1 MAEAPA
7 TNYTNIFGSPLM
19 AHRWADAETL
29 NRDLRAA
36 VLRHEAVSPSEA
48 KTNVGGW
55 HSAPAQLEFCG
66 EAGKTLITR
75 MREMADEAT
84 RRVFEEY
91 GQSPRK
97 LEWTL
102 HAWVNVNRAG
112 HFNRIHTHPGSTW
125 SGDLLRRHRYARRR
139 QRRAGALA
147 SLRPLPGPG
156 EHLSPRHRAVELH
169 HSPGAWPD
177 GALPKLP
184 CPHGAPAHGRG
195 ARESRSPSTS
205 VASRSPDRSDRAR
218 IGAKLA
224 PP

>member
-97 LEWTL
+97 LDWTL

-125 SGDLLRRHRYARRR
+125 SGTYYVDTGTDADASATPAPLHLFDPCQGRANTFLTGIAPSSFTIRPEPGLMVLFPSYLAHMVLPHTGAAPRISIAFNVRRE
-139 QRRAGALA
+139 
-147 SLRPLPGPG
+147 PFP
-156 EHLSPRHRAVELH
+156 
-169 HSPGAWPD
+169 
-177 GALPKLP
+177 
-184 CPHGAPAHGRG
+184 
-195 ARESRSPSTS
+195 
-205 VASRSPDRSDRAR
+205 
-218 IGAKLA
+218 
-224 PP
+224 